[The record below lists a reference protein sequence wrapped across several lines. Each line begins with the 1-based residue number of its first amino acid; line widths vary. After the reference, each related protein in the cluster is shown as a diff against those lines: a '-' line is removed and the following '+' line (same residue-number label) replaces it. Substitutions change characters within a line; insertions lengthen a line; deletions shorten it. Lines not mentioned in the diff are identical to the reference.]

1 MMCAMWPLLVEDRD
15 LQFLDEPPA
24 EIGEVIGGWTN
35 NGANGLKRV
44 PVSLRLMIASIGVMG
59 GLALGVVG
67 FFVIA
72 GIYEHRGGH
81 VEANWF
87 LDALGGGAAL
97 GLLAA
102 LPWALRKPKR
112 LAMFVGK
119 SGCAMIAQGTPD
131 MLLFRDVEDMRDRVS
146 SMSYRGIRTTAR
158 ELHVRRRGGRER
170 LWYVSRAKD
179 DGRSDAQYQFGEAV
193 LRAFAAFR
201 ADRT

>member
-1 MMCAMWPLLVEDRD
+1 MWPLLVEDRD
-15 LQFLDEPPA
+15 LQFVDEPPA
-24 EIGEVIGGWTN
+24 EIGEVIGAWTN

-44 PVSLRLMIASIGVMG
+44 PTSLRLMIASIGVMG
-59 GLALGVVG
+59 GLALGVIG

-87 LDALGGGAAL
+87 LYALGGGAAL
-97 GLLAA
+97 GVVAA

-119 SGCAMIAQGTPD
+119 AGCAMIAQGTPD
-131 MLLFRDVEDMRDRVS
+131 VLLFRDVEDMRDRVS

-158 ELHVRRRGGRER
+158 ELHVHRRGGRER

-179 DGRSDAQYQFGEAV
+179 DGRSDAQYQF
-193 LRAFAAFR
+193 
-201 ADRT
+201 